1 MAENRA
7 ELLAGAVV
15 LAVAGAF
22 LAFALQGKGSAGA
35 GGYDL
40 RASFRSLEGVQVG
53 ADVRM
58 SGVKVGKISAITL
71 NPQTYYADAIVS
83 LSSEILVPDDSAI
96 LVNSDGLLGGAYVE
110 IAPGGSMGNYAPGD
124 EIEDTQGA
132 VSLISLLMKFV
143 DSAGSAPAEAG
154 GMQ

>member
-7 ELLAGAVV
+7 ELWAGAVV

-22 LAFALQGKGSAGA
+22 LTYALQGRGGMSIAQ
-35 GGYDL
+35 GYDL
-40 RASFRSLEGVQVG
+40 HAAFRSLEGVQVG

-58 SGVKVGKISAITL
+58 AGVRVGKISAITL
-71 NPQTYYADAIVS
+71 NPQSFYAEATVR
-83 LSSEILVPDDSAI
+83 LSGDIQIPDDSAI

-110 IAPGGSMGNYAPGD
+110 IAPGGSLTNFAPGD

-132 VSLISLLMKFV
+132 VSLLSLMMKFV
-143 DSAGSAPAEAG
+143 DSGSGSED
-154 GMQ
+154 